1 MQKTGNRVRLA
12 ESLKELAEAGCP
24 VDTSVADME
33 DQQVDVEINQV
44 GESLM
49 LQQPYGGTSYILDL
63 EFINQTSKTIY
74 CSEIELRMRREDTF
88 FEWLPDPKENPR
100 KLSYFRRNRKG
111 ERELVEA
118 ESDSYCFFGGSQL
131 EYPHEEVLNHILLKR
146 RILAPGRPLRGL
158 LLARGGAMPNE
169 ARHGQW
175 VEPTLSFISSKHVE
189 YTATILM
196 RIDRMEAKP
205 KPARKSSLYDDPA
218 GDFGPTDAGCIQ
230 PAIVCDLESENAT
243 S

>member
-1 MQKTGNRVRLA
+1 MQKTGNRFRFA

-24 VDTSVADME
+24 VDISVADME
-33 DQQVDVEINQV
+33 DQPCDVEINQI
-44 GESLM
+44 GESL
-49 LQQPYGGTSYILDL
+49 LLEQPYGGTSYILDL

-74 CSEIELRMRREDTF
+74 CSEMALRMLREDIF

-175 VEPTLSFISSKHVE
+175 VEPTLCFISSKHVE
-189 YTATILM
+189 YTASVLM

-205 KPARKSSLYDDPA
+205 KPAGNQVFMTIRL
-218 GDFGPTDAGCIQ
+218 
-230 PAIVCDLESENAT
+230 AISVRLTPVAFSPHRL
-243 S
+243 